1 MFAIN
6 HTTKQILAYKL
17 QAMCAS
23 GTCFFPGCHAP
34 NTGGRT
40 CDEHAEY
47 KVHIWSENGG
57 WSICDHCG
65 VSAVRYGHPCCMCLR
80 YSPTRE
86 LAPVADG

>member
-1 MFAIN
+1 MDAIN

-23 GTCFFPGCHAP
+23 RTCFYPGCRAP

-47 KVHIWSENGG
+47 KVHIWSESQNFA
-57 WSICDHCG
+57 ICEHCG
-65 VSAVRYGHPCCMCLR
+65 VSGVRHGHCCMCLR

-86 LAPVADG
+86 LTP